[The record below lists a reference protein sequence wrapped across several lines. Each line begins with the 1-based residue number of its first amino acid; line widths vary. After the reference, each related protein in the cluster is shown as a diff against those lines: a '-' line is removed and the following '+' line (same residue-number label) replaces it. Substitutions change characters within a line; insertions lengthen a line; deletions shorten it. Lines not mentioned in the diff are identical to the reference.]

1 MPSNSLIIMFY
12 ISRVTNLNK
21 LLISLSEIQKNFEEI
36 PKIYFQTKNNIE
48 NIFQKYADQI
58 QSNLD
63 NDKPYFQGLDNLE

>member
-48 NIFQKYADQI
+48 NVFQKYADQI

>member
-1 MPSNSLIIMFY
+1 M
-12 ISRVTNLNK
+12 TNLNK

-48 NIFQKYADQI
+48 NVFQKYADQI